1 MQVIN
6 NFQVPGVP
14 QDRVATEML
23 NEPELLRWIFQAS
36 VASVDQGTF
45 ALIKQTSPKGGTV
58 GDDLPLLDSSD
69 PKAWLLVIIV
79 PEKDDFVAYR
89 KLMKFQ
95 E

>member
-6 NFQVPGVP
+6 NFPVPGLLRE
-14 QDRVATEML
+14 RVAMEML
-23 NEPELLRWIFQAS
+23 NEPELFRWIFQAS

-45 ALIKQTSPKGGTV
+45 ALMKQTSPKGGAI

-69 PKAWLLVIIV
+69 PNAWLLVIIV
-79 PEKDDFVAYR
+79 PEKDDFVVYR